1 MVAATQNLLMKKL
14 GLISRAKVEAADLER
29 YMKLFAEGLLEEQVR
44 MIQDLFMDHV
54 VTSRVL
60 ETLIQVISN

>member
-54 VTSRVL
+54 VTSYVL

>member
-14 GLISRAKVEAADLER
+14 GLISRAKVEAADLEC

-44 MIQDLFMDHV
+44 MI
-54 VTSRVL
+54 
-60 ETLIQVISN
+60 